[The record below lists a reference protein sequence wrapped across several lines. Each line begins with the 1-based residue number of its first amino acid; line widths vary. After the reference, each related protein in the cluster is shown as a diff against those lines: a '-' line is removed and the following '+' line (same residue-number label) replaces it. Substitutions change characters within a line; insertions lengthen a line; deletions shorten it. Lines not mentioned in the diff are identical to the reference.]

1 MTQWL
6 SHEMAQGLAFNA
18 GSNFDPPRE
27 VKGWALQPDLSL
39 GIGRIPFN
47 KTTFPNLTVPAP

>member
-6 SHEMAQGLAFNA
+6 SHELAQGLAFNA

-27 VKGWALQPDLSL
+27 VKGYSIQPDLSL
-39 GIGRIPFN
+39 GVGRMPLDKRSRIKSRN
-47 KTTFPNLTVPAP
+47 